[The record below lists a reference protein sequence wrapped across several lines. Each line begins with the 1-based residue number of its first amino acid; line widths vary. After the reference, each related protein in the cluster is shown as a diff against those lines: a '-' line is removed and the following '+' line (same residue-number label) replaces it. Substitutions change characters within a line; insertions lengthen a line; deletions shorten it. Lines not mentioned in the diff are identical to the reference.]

1 MSVRAIAGSLHFFCE
16 PMSACNP
23 RAHGVRGIGL
33 DAFHGHVAALAVAGG
48 TNQRAGAKVVRIK
61 VQDGHF
67 VVVPV

>member
-1 MSVRAIAGSLHFFCE
+1 VSVRVYSGYLHFWCE
-16 PMSACNP
+16 PAACDP

-33 DAFHGHVAALAVAGG
+33 DAFHGHVAALSVAGG